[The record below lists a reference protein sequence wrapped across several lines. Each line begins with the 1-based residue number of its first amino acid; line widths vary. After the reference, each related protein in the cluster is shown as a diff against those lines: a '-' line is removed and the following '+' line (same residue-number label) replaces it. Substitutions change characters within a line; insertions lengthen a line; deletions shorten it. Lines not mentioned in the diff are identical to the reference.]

1 MKKICKKLTT
11 VVLAAA
17 ISVLAAATSYA
28 EETINCTTSFEHH
41 SEEFKKLGYIPDAGL
56 GTPIKDSFERNWG
69 YFFYLYPDGSYYS
82 KDGTECKCHKGR
94 NNPCTVKDPGN
105 CLVFDNS
112 IQCMAFAKNVYYET
126 HDYMFQVVIEEHTD
140 LDADK
145 AKRLFLNAPRGTYL
159 RVRTSSGDDH
169 SIAITYTSG
178 SSGVA
183 VYHANYGG
191 SCLVKYESYTWEN
204 FPAAFPYLY
213 SYAT

>member
-1 MKKICKKLTT
+1 MKKICKNLMS
-11 VVLAAA
+11 LALAIL
-17 ISVLAAATSYA
+17 ISVLAAVTSYA
-28 EETINCTTSFEHH
+28 EETINDTNPLEHH
-41 SEEFKKLGYIPDAGL
+41 SEEFIRLGYIPDAGL
-56 GTPIKDSFERNWG
+56 GTPIRDSFERNWG

-82 KDGTECKCHKGR
+82 RNGMECTCHKGR
-94 NNPCTVKDPGN
+94 DNPCDEKVPCN
-105 CLVFDNS
+105 CLVFDGS

-126 HDYMFQVVIEEHTD
+126 HDHMFQVLIEKHIN

-145 AKRLFLNAPRGTYL
+145 AKQLFLNAPRGTYL

-169 SIAITYTSG
+169 SIAITYTS
-178 SSGVA
+178 SASGVA

-204 FPAAFPYLY
+204 FAAAFPYLY